1 MSLCVPFS
9 YDRVIQGQR
18 TSTQMFFATKA
29 DQASLLRM
37 VFILGAAS
45 TRQTPPPLLL
55 PSISL
60 LGPQWSRALWRL
72 TILSQKKVQSC
83 YFLCTGMIH
92 SGLHTCMIFPQGS
105 LAPPPG
111 SICCN
116 QIWNLGPQSPV
127 LGNSFCSHGRTALNH
142 LPGFSDTGICI
153 LCPPLIIV
161 SPIWVPSTSFIRK
174 PNLVV
179 RDGLWSLTK

>member
-60 LGPQWSRALWRL
+60 LGPQWSQALWRL

-116 QIWNLGPQSPV
+116 QIWNLGPQGPV

-153 LCPPLIIV
+153 LCPPLFL
-161 SPIWVPSTSFIRK
+161 PYGY
-174 PNLVV
+174 LVHP
-179 RDGLWSLTK
+179 LSESLI